1 MISLS
6 TGKLR
11 NKIGFTSIAK
21 FVFFFNCSNWDNFWK
36 KIVKTSDEFATS
48 LELKRSP
55 YTYRSYK
62 YRQPYMLP
70 RRPSRTAISR
80 TAYSV
85 SALKM
90 GAKTLLKSHWF
101 IKRFLKLQKQSKKMT
116 KNSSRA
122 HWIAWI
128 YASSERFWSSFDY
141 FLLGSY
147 TSPFVDMGP
156 KSFWRRIHSSN
167 DF

>member
-1 MISLS
+1 MD
-6 TGKLR
+6 
-11 NKIGFTSIAK
+11 K
-21 FVFFFNCSNWDNFWK
+21 FVK
-36 KIVKTSDEFATS
+36 KFVKTSDEFVTS